1 MRDIISIL
9 AGLGNQEALLK
20 RVSDSPTMERS
31 GQSPKI
37 LVAESPDHEGK
48 QGTGGCCCRC
58 FFRSVL
64 FCLSDVLSPWHDS
77 SRSHEGVLE
86 VLAEDPCRCELWLVY
101 GCPNLV
107 NVCRVWQ
114 VQSMGEKV

>member
-48 QGTGGCCCRC
+48 QGTGGVAVYA
-58 FFRSVL
+58 FFVL
-64 FCLSDVLSPWHDS
+64 FSFVCLMFLAP
-77 SRSHEGVLE
+77 GMTLLE
-86 VLAEDPCRCELWLVY
+86 AMKE
-101 GCPNLV
+101 
-107 NVCRVWQ
+107 
-114 VQSMGEKV
+114 S